1 MRQQRLRI
9 EQSKKN
15 SLKKNIFMTAA
26 LLLCLLP
33 FMGLGMSPVY
43 AESAKPSVAVV
54 GFASRVQKTDIT
66 LTDLQ
71 DAEEINRILEAAR
84 EELTAELSD
93 SAAFDLYDFSAEA
106 AKARCDESAYIDALG
121 DGQIVPELSG
131 KADYLVF
138 GYLTTLGNVKAQSG
152 ALGLSGKDKT
162 VYAEL
167 SLRVMDT
174 HTGKIVFVTKA
185 DSRRKAE
192 LSYHAVWQRHD
203 SGEED
208 AITAAV
214 SDAAVNLADQ
224 FKKAM

>member
-1 MRQQRLRI
+1 MSRRRSRI
-9 EQSKKN
+9 EFHKKCI
-15 SLKKNIFMTAA
+15 SFWA
-26 LLLCLLP
+26 LLLFLPLLSFAFGLLP
-33 FMGLGMSPVY
+33 AH
-43 AESAKPSVAVV
+43 AEAAKPSVAVV

-66 LTDLQ
+66 LTDLKDQ
-71 DAEEINRILEAAR
+71 QEINRILDAAR
-84 EELTAELSD
+84 VELTAELAD
-93 SAAFDLYDFSAEA
+93 NEAFDLYDFSEEA
-106 AKARCDESAYIDALG
+106 TKARYDESAYIDALG
-121 DGQIVPELSG
+121 EGRIVPELSG
-131 KADYLVF
+131 RTDYLVF
-138 GYLTTLGNVKAQSG
+138 GYLTTLGNVKAQSS

-208 AITAAV
+208 AIASAV

>member
-1 MRQQRLRI
+1 MTKRYLRI
-9 EQSKKN
+9 ESP
-15 SLKKNIFMTAA
+15 KKNIFFMAV
-26 LLLCLLP
+26 LLMSLLP
-33 FMGLGMSPVY
+33 LMGLGLSPAH
-43 AESAKPSVAVV
+43 AEAAKPSVAIV

-71 DAEEINRILEAAR
+71 DDREIRQILEAAR
-84 EELTAELSD
+84 EELTAELSNSD
-93 SAAFDLYDFSAEA
+93 VFDLYDFSAEA
-106 AKARCDESAYIDALG
+106 TKARCDESAYIDALG
-121 DGQIVPELSG
+121 DGRIVPELQG
-131 KADYLVF
+131 RADYLVF

-208 AITAAV
+208 AITSAV